1 MSNLTGDLHNARKIA
16 AGDTFRLRG
25 EIYNDSRG
33 RFADGDVVVTS
44 PVLEQD
50 GSIFITEN
58 SAYDVKFWAPGV
70 TP

>member
-1 MSNLTGDLHNARKIA
+1 MSNLTGDLHNARKIS
-16 AGDTFRLRG
+16 AGSTFRLKA

-33 RFADGDVVVTS
+33 RFTDGDVILTS

-58 SAYDVKFWAPGV
+58 SAYDVKFWAPGA
-70 TP
+70 TQ